1 MYVPIILGTARE
13 GRKSEKVAS
22 YMLER
27 AKDAGLQSEV
37 LDVRDFRVKATD
49 NTMTLETAKAFS
61 EKVSKADGLIIVSP
75 EYNHGYPGELK
86 MMLDLL
92 YQQYFNKPVGICGVS
107 KGSLGGARM
116 VEQLRLVCIEL
127 HTVPIREAMYF
138 PAVQDLFDE
147 GGEIK
152 DKSFNVRAKVFF
164 DELIW
169 YAKALKTGRET
180 SKS

>member
-22 YMLER
+22 FMLER
-27 AKDAGLQSEV
+27 AKAAGLDSEV

-49 NTMTLETAKAFS
+49 NTQTSQAAKTFS
-61 EKVSKADGLIIVSP
+61 EKISKADGIVIVSP

-92 YQQYFNKPVGICGVS
+92 YQQYFNKPAGICGVS
-107 KGSLGGARM
+107 RGPLGGARM
-116 VEQLRLVCIEL
+116 VEQIRLVCVEL
-127 HTVPIREAMYF
+127 HMVNIREAMYF
-138 PAVQDLFDE
+138 PTVQDLFDE

-169 YAKALKTGRET
+169 YAKALKNARET